1 MCYGF
6 DMTIIATIQADLEV
20 TPLGTRSRLADELR
34 GVPLLRRTVER
45 VRLTQQI
52 DDVYVLCPEN
62 QQDRCNSI
70 LSGTNAIIRSH
81 SVPAPPWAS
90 LVRMGRKWSLD
101 GWRGGIGGTTSFDEY
116 TNAALIDDLLRSTKA
131 DTVLSVP
138 PAAPLFDPS
147 LTDRM
152 IQHHHKTEDDSRLT
166 FTQAPPG
173 VTGILLDAALVQELA
188 GQGIPIGWV
197 FSYKPDTPQKDLV
210 FQPCCCEIPT
220 ELRYA
225 AGRLV
230 GDTERSMERLIAC
243 LQEPEPPDA
252 VGIGRWLSHWEQTTA
267 ERQPHEVEIE
277 LTTDDPYPDSI
288 LRPRGTRIEPRG
300 PIDPAIVARIVSEIT
315 QYDDALLVLGGF
327 GDPLRHPQF
336 SRIIETIRK
345 PPANGRPPFGVA
357 IRTTAAD
364 LSDEHIEAL
373 ITNEVDVL
381 DVTLDAWT
389 PDLYGRLHSP
399 HDPAG
404 ADLDTVCK
412 RLDQLAHVRQ
422 EHLSTAPIVIAEMTK
437 TRDNV
442 HELDD
447 FHDGWLRRTGAVL
460 ISGHSHFAGQ
470 CEDRSVIQMA
480 PLPRVPCR
488 RLRSRCVVLA
498 DGRVTMCD
506 QDFNGRYAL
515 GSIHERS
522 LERLWTTSPLSDLR
536 DAHRQHRFDTNPLC
550 AACDD
555 WHRP

>member
-1 MCYGF
+1 
-6 DMTIIATIQADLEV
+6 MTIIATIQADLEV
-20 TPLGTRSRLADELR
+20 TPLGTRSRLADEIL

-45 VRLTQQI
+45 VSLTKQI
-52 DDVYVLCPEN
+52 DSVYVLCPEN
-62 QQDRCNSI
+62 QLDRCTAI
-70 LSGTNAIIRSH
+70 LNGTNAVIRSH
-81 SVPAPPWAS
+81 SMPTPPWAS

-116 TNAALIDDLLRSTKA
+116 MNAAVIDNLLRSAKA
-131 DTVLSVP
+131 DAVLSVP

-147 LTDRM
+147 LADRM
-152 IQHHHKTEDDSRLT
+152 IQHHQNTEDDSRLT

-173 VTGILLDAALVQELA
+173 LTGILLDAALVQELA
-188 GQGIPIGWV
+188 VQGIPIGWV

-225 AGRLV
+225 AGRLI

-243 LQEPEPPDA
+243 LHEPQPLDA
-252 VGIGRWLSHWEQTTA
+252 TGIGRWLSLWEQTTA
-267 ERQPHEVEIE
+267 ERLPHEVEIE

-288 LRPRGTRIEPRG
+288 LRPRGAQIEPRG
-300 PIDPAIVARIVSEIT
+300 PIDPTIVARIVSEIT

-336 SRIIETIRK
+336 GQIIEAIRK
-345 PPANGRPPFGVA
+345 PSANGRVPFGVA
-357 IRTTAAD
+357 VRTTGVD
-364 LSDEHIEAL
+364 LSDELIESL
-373 ITNEVDVL
+373 IINEVDVL

-389 PDLYGRLHSP
+389 QGLYGRLHSP
-399 HDPAG
+399 HDPAR
-404 ADLDTVCK
+404 AELDAVCK
-412 RLDQLAHVRQ
+412 RLDRLAHVRQ
-422 EHLSTAPIVIAEMTK
+422 EHRSSAPIVIAEMTK

-447 FHDGWLRRTGAVL
+447 FHDGWLRQTGAVL

-470 CEDRSVIQMA
+470 CEDLSVIKMA
-480 PLPRVPCR
+480 PSPRMPCR

-506 QDFNGRYAL
+506 QDFNGRHAV
-515 GSIHERS
+515 GTVHETS
-522 LERLWTTSPLSDLR
+522 LESLWTASLLSDLR
-536 DAHRQHRFDTNPLC
+536 DAHRRHCFDTNPLC
-550 AACDD
+550 AACND